1 MSIQIS
7 TQEIVQNG
15 KTIIYYKSSLGGPRK
30 CLLPVNSFERATE
43 IEKTIRKAMSWK
55 LFQFQIKR
63 TVESWDRIYYSITL
77 NGDFLETKPCAE
89 DAEEEIRELTKKL
102 CVKYSTIAV
111 I

>member
-55 LFQFQIKR
+55 MFQFQIKR
-63 TVESWDRIYYSITL
+63 IIESWDTIYYSISL
-77 NGDFLETKPCAE
+77 NGDFLLSKPCKE
-89 DAEEEIRELTKKL
+89 DAEEEIHELTKKL
-102 CVKYSTIAV
+102 CIKVFTIL
-111 I
+111 